1 MKILEPEVIT
11 KIRYTAGMRCW
22 QEKGLKK
29 KKITG
34 VGEILEI

>member
-1 MKILEPEVIT
+1 MKILELEVIT

-29 KKITG
+29 ITG
-34 VGEILEI
+34 VEEILEI